1 MFHMKRGKFIMGK
14 KQKGHYDPLE
24 DLFNETIQIDYL
36 NKDKSKDKLRKHK
49 SKIRDAKCDLSD
61 IDRKI
66 MRTKS
71 SHTMDPSIVE
81 EELRT
86 LKSERK
92 SAQKKIKRGKKKI
105 KNIKREI
112 DRYNDRFDIADYVGN
127 IVNLDGLF
135 RCPIN
140 NFVENKVLDQ
150 SITAIGRM
158 LNYPHPNWRKIT
170 SIVESTI
177 GNLSMCMFDATDYV
191 TIPIEVLTNYILRH
205 KQILDNINP
214 IAIVL
219 LNKFLILSNFGTGSI
234 IYDCDRRGKTTKF
247 QTYYRKYCE
256 GTHAFDQYVDFA
268 KFQRRYMSPEQLHIF
283 TQYQRIIRVMEDRG
297 MIDCKSG
304 KLKQRV
310 RNTIRDL
317 GLKRDQIGQLIHY
330 GYDKSLD
337 AARQYYADKNK
348 SISDAISFA
357 RDISNFSPDY
367 AGERYAMAGF

>member
-1 MFHMKRGKFIMGK
+1 MGK
-14 KQKGHYDPLE
+14 KKSDPLE
-24 DLFNETIQIDYL
+24 DLFTEQIQLDFL
-36 NKDKSKDKLRKHK
+36 SKDKSKSKLKKHK
-49 SKIRDAKCDLSD
+49 SKIKDYKVDLSD
-61 IDRKI
+61 IERKI
-66 MRTKS
+66 TRMKS
-71 SHTMDPSIVE
+71 SHTMDPIIVE
-81 EELRT
+81 EELRS
-86 LKSERK
+86 LKKEKK
-92 SAQKKIKRGKKKI
+92 STQKRIKQGKKKI

-112 DRYNDRFDIADYVGN
+112 EGYDDRFDTAEYVAN
-127 IVNLDGLF
+127 IVNVDGLF

-150 SITAIGRM
+150 SITAVGRM
-158 LNYPHPNWRKIT
+158 MNYPHPNWRKIT
-170 SIVESTI
+170 AVVESII
-177 GNLSMCMFDATDYV
+177 GNLSMCMVDATDYV

-205 KQILDNINP
+205 KQILDHINP
-214 IAIVL
+214 TAIAL
-219 LNKFLILSNFGTGSI
+219 LNKFLIVSNFGSGSI
-234 IYDCDRRGKTTKF
+234 IYDCDNRAKTTKF

-268 KFQRRYMSPEQLHIF
+268 KFQRRYMSPEQLYIF